1 MNYFDLALRNI
12 IRNRRRS
19 LMTVIAV
26 AVGLAA
32 VVLFGGYVNSTY
44 AGLEEQAVIGERL
57 GHLTIQKRGMSLEGK
72 LRPRKYMFTPQES
85 ARLVDIVRSD
95 ARVRMLTPRL
105 SVSGIFSNG
114 NASTIFIGEGLVA
127 KDMEMFKGKLLPS
140 VRGKLDHDN
149 PIGAAVASDL
159 AKLMKLQKGASA
171 SVLTSTFDGQANA
184 LDLEIV
190 DLFDTGNAGTN
201 DKYTVVPF
209 SFAQRLL
216 DTDGVERYV
225 VLLDDIAHTEAARAD
240 LLQRLQAGGFD
251 VEVKTWREL
260 SSFYLQV
267 RNLFNMIFTFIA
279 SIVGVVIAMSIVNTM
294 SMTVFERTREIG
306 TLRAVGL
313 RARRVIRL
321 FCTEGMV
328 LSLIGGAAGLLIAL
342 ATAFAMNSAQLTYTP
357 PNSSS
362 PVALTIDLHVTQIAA
377 VLALIVAI
385 ATVSALWPAYRAS
398 RKEIVAALGYV

>member
-12 IRNRRRS
+12 IRNHRRS

-26 AVGLAA
+26 AVGFAA
-32 VVLFGGYVNSTY
+32 IILFGGYVNSTY

-57 GHLTIQKRGMSLEGK
+57 GHLTIQKRGLSLEGK

-85 ARLVDIVRSD
+85 TRLAEIVRSD

-127 KDMEMFKGKLLPS
+127 KDVEMLRGKLLLAA
-140 VRGKLDHDN
+140 RGKLDQRN

-159 AKLMKLQKGASA
+159 ATLMQLKKGESA
-171 SVLTSTFDGQANA
+171 SVLTSTLDGQANA

-190 DLFDTGNAGTN
+190 DTFDTGNAGTN
-201 DKYTVVPF
+201 DKYTVLPF

-216 DTDGVERYV
+216 DTDGVERYI
-225 VLLDDIAHTEAARAD
+225 VLLDDIAHTEAARVD
-240 LLQRLQAGGFD
+240 LLQRLRAGGFD
-251 VEVKTWREL
+251 VEVKTWSEL

-267 RNLFNMIFTFIA
+267 RNLFNMIFGFIA
-279 SIVGVVIAMSIVNTM
+279 SIVGVVIAMSIINTM

-328 LSLIGGAAGLLIAL
+328 LSLIGGGIGLAIAL
-342 ATAFAMNSAQLTYTP
+342 ATAFSMNAAQLTYTP
-357 PNSSS
+357 PNSSA
-362 PVALTIDLHVTQIAA
+362 PVALTIDLHVSQIA
-377 VLALIVAI
+377 VMLTLIVTI
-385 ATVSALWPAYRAS
+385 ATAAALWPAYRAS